1 MFSDDAGPLEV
12 ALVGYNNDRLRVRHF
27 VADCVQQVRGFLIWS
42 SIGDGVDDDITV
54 HVIFSP
60 CVQFL
65 QRTCQWFWP
74 VFHMILINV
83 SKRLLLLGK
92 KRVYKHSL
100 LNVCY
105 PTFTNVR
112 KKISNQTRL
121 YYKRF
126 FKKFYWNVYYI
137 YGYLSYRPANWQKFH
152 KNTANCP

>member
-1 MFSDDAGPLEV
+1 
-12 ALVGYNNDRLRVRHF
+12 
-27 VADCVQQVRGFLIWS
+27 
-42 SIGDGVDDDITV
+42 
-54 HVIFSP
+54 
-60 CVQFL
+60 
-65 QRTCQWFWP
+65 
-74 VFHMILINV
+74 MILINV

-126 FKKFYWNVYYI
+126 LKKILLERLLHLWLFKLTSGELAKIPQKHNKLSIKI
-137 YGYLSYRPANWQKFH
+137 YELVPIAQLSAN
-152 KNTANCP
+152 